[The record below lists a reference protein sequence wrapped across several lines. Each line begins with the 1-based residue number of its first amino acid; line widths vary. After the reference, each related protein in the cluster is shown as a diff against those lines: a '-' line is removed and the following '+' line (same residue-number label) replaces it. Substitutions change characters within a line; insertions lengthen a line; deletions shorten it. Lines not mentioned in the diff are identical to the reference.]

1 MTTSAFDLIICS
13 TNFFPTKA
21 IFSLKWAQLT
31 LKIKLLRKNLVFI
44 TFIVAVLFLI
54 TIVLASITASPK
66 VVLHLQV

>member
-21 IFSLKWAQLT
+21 IFTWKWAQIT